1 MKERVSEMADIKKLN
16 MYYEG
21 IVIHA
26 EYGTDSW
33 IGQYN
38 NLKYKSKPKCIKN
51 LGPEISR
58 EERLFNKC
66 CWDHWEASG
75 KKQT

>member
-26 EYGTDSW
+26 EYGTDS
-33 IGQYN
+33 
-38 NLKYKSKPKCIKN
+38 
-51 LGPEISR
+51 
-58 EERLFNKC
+58 
-66 CWDHWEASG
+66 
-75 KKQT
+75 